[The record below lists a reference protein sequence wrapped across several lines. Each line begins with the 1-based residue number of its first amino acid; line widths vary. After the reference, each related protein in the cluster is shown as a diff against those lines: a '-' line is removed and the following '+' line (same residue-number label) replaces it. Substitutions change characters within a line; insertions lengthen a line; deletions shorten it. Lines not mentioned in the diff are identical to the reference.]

1 MSDHEGSEP
10 SRVGTALTFL
20 FIGLGV
26 GAAVALLF
34 APTTGRQ
41 MRRELRRRYDDAKD
55 MVGDLAETAGDLARR
70 GADWAETAREKIGP
84 IGKSLRNL

>member
-1 MSDHEGSEP
+1 MSDYEGSEN
-10 SRVGTALTFL
+10 RVGTALTFL

-55 MVGDLAETAGDLARR
+55 MVGDWAESAGDLARR
-70 GADWAETAREKIGP
+70 GADLAETAREKIAP
-84 IGKSLRNL
+84 LGKSLRNL